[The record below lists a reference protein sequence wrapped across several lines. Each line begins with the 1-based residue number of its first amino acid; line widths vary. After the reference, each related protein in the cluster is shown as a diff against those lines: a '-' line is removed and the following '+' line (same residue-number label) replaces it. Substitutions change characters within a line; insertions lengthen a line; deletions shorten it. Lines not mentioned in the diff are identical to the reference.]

1 MALMPRDLAARRGRE
16 TVEIVEARGYMA
28 PSGKRVDLAA
38 VLDRAVRGTETYP
51 PERSVPT
58 PGKRHG
64 ATAVTVENDVVLDV
78 AARLARKG
86 RVVALNFASATSP
99 GGGFLTGARAQEES
113 IARSSGL
120 YACLEGNPMY
130 DQHRGRLDA
139 MYSDY
144 VIYSPDVP
152 VFRTDAGDLLEEP
165 YSCSILT
172 SPAPQANALRKYQP
186 ERLPEIEAALR
197 SRIAKV
203 LAAGVAHG
211 HDTIILGAWG
221 CGAFGNDPELVAQ
234 LFDEALSGPFL
245 AAYREI
251 VFAILDSWPG
261 RRIIGPFERRFGNAV
276 T

>member
-16 TVEIVEARGYMA
+16 TVEILEARGYIA

-38 VLDRAVRGTETYP
+38 ALDRAVRGTETYP
-51 PERSVPT
+51 PERGAPA
-58 PGKRHG
+58 PGTRHG
-64 ATAVTVENDVVLDV
+64 AAAITVENDVVLDV
-78 AARLARKG
+78 AARLARHG

-130 DQHRGRLDA
+130 DHHRGRLDA

-152 VFRTDAGDLLEEP
+152 VFRTDGGDLLEEP

-172 SPAPQANALRKYQP
+172 SPAPQAYALRKYQP
-186 ERLPEIEAALR
+186 ERLPRIEAALR

-203 LAAGVAHG
+203 LAAGAAHG

-221 CGAFGNDPELVAQ
+221 CGAFGNDPELVAR
-234 LFDEALSGPFL
+234 LFDEAISGNFL
-245 AAYREI
+245 GVYREI
-251 VFAILDSWPG
+251 VFAILDLWPD
-261 RRIIGPFERRFGNAV
+261 RRTIGPFERRFGAAAS
-276 T
+276 

>member
-1 MALMPRDLAARRGRE
+1 VPGTRRG
-16 TVEIVEARGYMA
+16 
-28 PSGKRVDLAA
+28 S
-38 VLDRAVRGTETYP
+38 
-51 PERSVPT
+51 
-58 PGKRHG
+58 
-64 ATAVTVENDVVLDV
+64 TAITVENDVVLEV

-99 GGGFLTGARAQEES
+99 GGGFLSGARAQEES

-130 DQHRGRLDA
+130 DHHRGRLDA

-152 VFRTDAGDLLEEP
+152 VFRTDAGDLFEEP

-172 SPAPQANALRKYQP
+172 SPAPQANALRRYQP
-186 ERLPEIEAALR
+186 ERLPQIEAALR
-197 SRIAKV
+197 PRIAKV
-203 LAAGVAHG
+203 LAAGAAHG

-221 CGAFGNDPELVAQ
+221 CGAFGNDPELVAR

-245 AAYREI
+245 GAYREI
-251 VFAILDSWPG
+251 VFAILDSWPE
-261 RRIIGPFERRFGNAV
+261 RRIIGPFERRFGSAKA
-276 T
+276 